1 MSDYVAR
8 PFDSFMADEW
18 AGVLAFARAT
28 TGGWAEAEDLA
39 QDAFLAAYRDWG
51 KVSRYERP
59 NAFVRR
65 VVANRSVSGVR
76 RRVREAAA
84 VRRLGHGEAIDTEGA
99 DPAFWAAVR
108 RLPMRQRHVVALH
121 YLEDRSIRDIAA
133 VLDIAEGTV
142 KAHLHAGRKALASML
157 GEDDA

>member
-1 MSDYVAR
+1 MSDYVGR
-8 PFDSFMADEW
+8 SFHSFMADEW
-18 AGVLAFARAT
+18 SPVLAFARAT
-28 TGGWAEAEDLA
+28 TGSWSEAEDLA
-39 QDAFLAAYRDWG
+39 QEAFLAAYRDWG
-51 KVSRYERP
+51 RVSGYERP
-59 NAFVRR
+59 DAFVRR

-84 VRRLGHGEAIDTEGA
+84 LRRLGRGEPIDTDGT

-108 RLPMRQRHVVALH
+108 RLPPRQRHVVALH
-121 YLEDRSIRDIAA
+121 YLEDRSIHDISA

-157 GEDDA
+157 GEDEA